1 MDSIG
6 DILHNLKDMDP
17 NMINQ
22 FTKMLAKPD
31 TSATSGIA
39 STKTRE
45 EMIREFNQGRQHFMA
60 TFKRMGKGYAA
71 MSHPSPSNRPRN
83 KKKQKQLNKK
93 TQLNPVFISELTKC
107 DVYSDRQLTARIVV
121 QPYKLTA

>member
-17 NMINQ
+17 NMINK
-22 FTKMLAKPD
+22 FTKMFPKPD
-31 TSATSGIA
+31 TSTTGGTGR
-39 STKTRE
+39 TKARE
-45 EMIREFNQGRQHFMA
+45 ELIREFNQRRQHFMA
-60 TFKRMGKGYAA
+60 EIKRMGKGYAV
-71 MSHPSPSNRPRN
+71 SHPSPSNRPRN